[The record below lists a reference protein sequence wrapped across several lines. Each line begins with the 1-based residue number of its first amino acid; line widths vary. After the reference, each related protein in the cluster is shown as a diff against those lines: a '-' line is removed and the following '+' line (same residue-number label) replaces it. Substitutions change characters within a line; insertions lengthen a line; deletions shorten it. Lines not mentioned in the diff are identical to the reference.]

1 MNSIPSFVPVNAPS
15 APTAD
20 AFTDAVSGGT
30 SSSAFAGALDRA
42 TRVRESNDLDAASA
56 EKAEKKR
63 REKEDVERPTADSS
77 GATGETSS
85 GTSALRALLARAS
98 LESSGV
104 TTRVDAQLTDRAA
117 REAAGSDPSTVFRDP
132 ALLQPEFRSKVE
144 RVVQR
149 MKGETGAD
157 VTIRESWRSQT
168 RQNALYDQGR
178 STSGPVVTWTQNS
191 RHSSGLAADLVVS
204 GGSSSQ
210 YAALQ
215 QIANEEGLRTLGAK
229 DPGHVELNLGALQQQ
244 TGASVLRAEISLAT
258 PGQPGAQGAQLAQV
272 AAVAQVAQVADVAHV
287 AGVAAPGVAA
297 PGVAA
302 PGVAA
307 PGVAAPGGASK
318 SDATAAA
325 TGAGAS
331 VRSAKSSRSS
341 RSSRS
346 SSESRDDSGNS
357 GSSGNSGNGA
367 RTPQAIGLSSLGS
380 PVNTGGVSAPRF
392 VAPLPSDAA
401 ARVDR
406 VLALQDAR
414 AAQPMNQMLLRVDN
428 GAGGEDRIRIGTIGA
443 RVGATID
450 LADPALA
457 AQIGL
462 RASELGKTL
471 AARGLSMD
479 ALRVRGTSG
488 PASTSNDLL
497 NALIANGDLA
507 PTPSRRRTGDTTG

>member
-287 AGVAAPGVAA
+287 AGVAAPG
-297 PGVAA
+297 
-302 PGVAA
+302 
-307 PGVAAPGGASK
+307 GASK

-507 PTPSRRRTGDTTG
+507 PTPSRRRTGDTTGHQP

>member
-1 MNSIPSFVPVNAPS
+1 MNSIPSFVPVNAGPAPTA

-20 AFTDAVSGGT
+20 AFSDAVNGGT
-30 SSSAFAGALDRA
+30 SSRAFAGALDRA
-42 TRVRESNDLDAASA
+42 TRVRESHDLDAASA

-63 REKEDVERPTADSS
+63 REKEDAERPTADSS

-98 LESSGV
+98 LESSGA

-157 VTIRESWRSQT
+157 VSIRESWRSQT

-244 TGASVLRAEISLAT
+244 TGASVLGAEISLAT
-258 PGQPGAQGAQLAQV
+258 PGQQGALAQGAQGAQLAQV
-272 AAVAQVAQVADVAHV
+272 AAVAQVAQVAEVAQV
-287 AGVAAPGVAA
+287 AGVAAPGVSTPGGAA
-297 PGVAA
+297 PR
-302 PGVAA
+302 
-307 PGVAAPGGASK
+307 GASK

-341 RSSRS
+341 RSS
-346 SSESRDDSGNS
+346 SESRDDSGSN
-357 GSSGNSGNGA
+357 GNSGNGA
-367 RTPQAIGLSSLGS
+367 RTPQAIALSSLGS

-428 GAGGEDRIRIGTIGA
+428 GAGGEDRIRIGTMGA

-479 ALRVRGTSG
+479 ALRVRGNSG

-507 PTPSRRRTGDTTG
+507 PTPSRRRTGDTTGHQP

>member
-297 PGVAA
+297 PG
-302 PGVAA
+302 
-307 PGVAAPGGASK
+307 GASK

-331 VRSAKSSRSS
+331 VRSAKSS

-367 RTPQAIGLSSLGS
+367 RTPQAIALSSLGS

-392 VAPLPSDAA
+392 MAPLPSDAA

-507 PTPSRRRTGDTTG
+507 PTPSRRRTGDTTGHQP

>member
-1 MNSIPSFVPVNAPS
+1 MNSIPSFVPVNAPV

-20 AFTDAVSGGT
+20 AFADAVSGAT

-42 TRVRESNDLDAASA
+42 TRVRETDDLDAANA

-63 REKEDVERPTADSS
+63 REQDDAERAAS
-77 GATGETSS
+77 GSTGETSS

-104 TTRVDAQLTDRAA
+104 TTRVDALITEKAA
-117 REAAGSDPSTVFRDP
+117 REAAGSDPSIVFKDP
-132 ALLQPEFRSKVE
+132 ALLQPEFRSKLE
-144 RVVQR
+144 HVVQR

-157 VTIRESWRSQT
+157 VTIAETWRSQT

-191 RHSSGLAADLVVS
+191 RHSSGLAADLVVA
-204 GGSSSQ
+204 GGTASQ
-210 YAALQ
+210 YATMQ

-244 TGASVLRAEISLAT
+244 TGASVLGAEITLAA
-258 PGQPGAQGAQLAQV
+258 PGQQASLAQGAQLAQV
-272 AAVAQVAQVADVAHV
+272 AAVAQVADIAEVAQVATVAT
-287 AGVAAPGVAA
+287 PGV
-297 PGVAA
+297 
-302 PGVAA
+302 
-307 PGVAAPGGASK
+307 ASK
-318 SDATAAA
+318 SDSTAAA
-325 TGAGAS
+325 APGAAAS
-331 VRSAKSSRSS
+331 VRSTESS

-346 SSESRDDSGNS
+346 SSDSRDE
-357 GSSGNSGNGA
+357 GSNTGNGGSGT
-367 RTPQAIGLSSLGS
+367 RTPQSAVASQLGG
-380 PVNTGGVSAPRF
+380 PVNTGGAGAPRF

-414 AAQPMNQMLLRVDN
+414 AAQPMNQMLLRVDD
-428 GAGGEDRIRIGTIGA
+428 GAGGEDRIRIGTIGS

-457 AQIGL
+457 AQIGQ
-462 RASELGKTL
+462 RAAELGKTL

-479 ALRVRGTSG
+479 ALRVRGTGG
-488 PASTSNDLL
+488 PASTTNDLL
-497 NALIANGDLA
+497 TALVSKGDLA
-507 PTPSRRRTGDTTG
+507 PTPSRRRTGGTTGSQP

>member
-1 MNSIPSFVPVNAPS
+1 MNSIPSFVPVNAPV

-20 AFTDAVSGGT
+20 AFADALSGAT

-42 TRVRESNDLDAASA
+42 TRVRETDDLDAANA

-63 REKEDVERPTADSS
+63 REQDDAERAAS
-77 GATGETSS
+77 GSTGETSS

-104 TTRVDAQLTDRAA
+104 TTRVDALITEKAA
-117 REAAGSDPSTVFRDP
+117 REAAGSDPSIVFKDP
-132 ALLQPEFRSKVE
+132 ALLQPEFRSKLE

-149 MKGETGAD
+149 VKGETGAD
-157 VTIRESWRSQT
+157 VTIAETWRSQT

-191 RHSSGLAADLVVS
+191 RHSSGLAADLVVA
-204 GGSSSQ
+204 GGTASQ
-210 YAALQ
+210 YAAMQ

-229 DPGHVELNLGALQQQ
+229 DPGHVELNLGTLQQQ
-244 TGASVLRAEISLAT
+244 TGASVLGAEISVAA
-258 PGQPGAQGAQLAQV
+258 PGQQASLAQGAQVAQV
-272 AAVAQVAQVADVAHV
+272 ATVAQVADVAEVAHV
-287 AGVAAPGVAA
+287 ATIATPGV
-297 PGVAA
+297 
-302 PGVAA
+302 
-307 PGVAAPGGASK
+307 ASK
-318 SDATAAA
+318 SDSTAAAA

-331 VRSAKSSRSS
+331 VRSTKSSRSS
-341 RSSRS
+341 RSSS
-346 SSESRDDSGNS
+346 DSRDE
-357 GSSGNSGNGA
+357 GSNAGNGGSGT
-367 RTPQAIGLSSLGS
+367 RTPQPALVSQLGS

-414 AAQPMNQMLLRVDN
+414 AAQPMNQMLLRVDD
-428 GAGGEDRIRIGTIGA
+428 GAGGEDRIRIGTIGS

-450 LADPALA
+450 LADPTLA

-462 RASELGKTL
+462 RAAELGKTL

-479 ALRVRGTSG
+479 ALRVRGTGG
-488 PASTSNDLL
+488 PASTTNDLL
-497 NALIANGDLA
+497 NALVANGDLA
-507 PTPSRRRTGDTTG
+507 PTPSRRRTGGTTGSQP